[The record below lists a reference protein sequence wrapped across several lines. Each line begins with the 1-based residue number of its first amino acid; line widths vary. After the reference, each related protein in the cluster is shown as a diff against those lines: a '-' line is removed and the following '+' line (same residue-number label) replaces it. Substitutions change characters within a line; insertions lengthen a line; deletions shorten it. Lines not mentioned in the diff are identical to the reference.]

1 MSILQLRLR
10 KNVLTIQTLAQ
21 YVTIAAVTALLSMK
35 TAMVSVIITRNLAP
49 MELMLEKALS
59 MKTVMVS
66 VITMFPEGR
75 MAPVAGEVATET
87 TAMEEAATGDNNE
100 GAYAE

>member
-1 MSILQLRLR
+1 
-10 KNVLTIQTLAQ
+10 
-21 YVTIAAVTALLSMK
+21 MK
-35 TAMVSVIITRNLAP
+35 TAMVSVIT
-49 MELMLEKALS
+49 ML
-59 MKTVMVS
+59 
-66 VITMFPEGR
+66 PEGR